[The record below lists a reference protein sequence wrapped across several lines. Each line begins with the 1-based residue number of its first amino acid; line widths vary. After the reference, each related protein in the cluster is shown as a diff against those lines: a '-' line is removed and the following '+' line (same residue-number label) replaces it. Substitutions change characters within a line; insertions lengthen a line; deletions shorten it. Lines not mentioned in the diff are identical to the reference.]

1 MTPLEFIKTCFAI
14 ACVMTFGVI
23 YIKVS
28 FAFVDWIVAK
38 IRKAILKRRIKRLLR
53 KLAESKGEA
62 LKSCKDLE
70 GLDNLVERVKAERK
84 WEK

>member
-1 MTPLEFIKTCFAI
+1 MAPGEFIKACFAI

-23 YIKVS
+23 SIKVS
-28 FAFVDWIVAK
+28 FAFVDWLVER

-84 WEK
+84 W

>member
-1 MTPLEFIKTCFAI
+1 MAPGEFIKACFAI
-14 ACVMTFGVI
+14 ACVMLFFVI

-84 WEK
+84 W

>member
-1 MTPLEFIKTCFAI
+1 MGPVEFIKTCFAI

-38 IRKAILKRRIKRLLR
+38 IRKAILKHKIKRLLR

-84 WEK
+84 W

>member
-23 YIKVS
+23 FIKVS
-28 FAFVDWIVAK
+28 FALVDWLVER
-38 IRKAILKRRIKRLLR
+38 IRKAILKRRIKRLIR
-53 KLAESKGEA
+53 KLAESKGED

-70 GLDNLVERVKAERK
+70 GLDNLVERVKEERK
-84 WEK
+84 

>member
-1 MTPLEFIKTCFAI
+1 MGPGEFIKSCFII
-14 ACVMTFGVI
+14 ACVMLFFVI

-28 FAFVDWIVAK
+28 FAFVDWLVER
-38 IRKAILKRRIKRLLR
+38 IRKAILKHKIKRLLR
-53 KLAESKGEA
+53 NLAESKGEA

-84 WEK
+84 W

>member
-1 MTPLEFIKTCFAI
+1 MGPVEFIKTCFAI
-14 ACVMTFGVI
+14 ACVMAFGVI

-84 WEK
+84 W

>member
-38 IRKAILKRRIKRLLR
+38 IRKAILKRRIKRLLM
-53 KLAESKGEA
+53 KFAESTREA
-62 LKSCKDLE
+62 LEKCESLEELDDLT
-70 GLDNLVERVKAERK
+70 ERVKAGERK
-84 WEK
+84 